1 LRRKQIERRLE
12 VIQIEIAQA
21 ERDQDYNRG
30 NQLTLEIRE
39 LNRRKLAIATSGA
52 ES

>member
-1 LRRKQIERRLE
+1 LE

-21 ERDQDYNRG
+21 ERDQDYERG
-30 NQLTLEIRE
+30 NQLTMEKAL
-39 LNRRKLAIATSGA
+39 LKRRKLAIATSPA